1 MIKVE
6 VCLFTE
12 FTIFKGSVYIMKM
25 NLYEFVSAIR
35 IRPGIYFR
43 KKKINSLYDLGF
55 FMEGFFCAEV
65 STELI
70 DDFDNYFNSEF
81 PEFVKKEFN
90 DETPPFEFWFETI
103 ANHSNSGDEAID
115 MFFKLFD
122 EFYSIYESKTE

>member
-1 MIKVE
+1 
-6 VCLFTE
+6 
-12 FTIFKGSVYIMKM
+12 MKM
-25 NLYEFVSAIR
+25 NLYEFVSAIK